1 MQHEKRSRDNAP
13 GVNSPSANS
22 TDANS
27 PDDWPADPEERA
39 ACVDIHR
46 RMLASLV
53 GLPRV
58 CAVKKCRRRNRC
70 FGTGQPCLVH
80 HRGLVAARFE
90 AAWQRTGWG
99 PLPK

>member
-1 MQHEKRSRDNAP
+1 MQHDDRGRDSNRADDDAP
-13 GVNSPSANS
+13 
-22 TDANS
+22 DE
-27 PDDWPADPEERA
+27 WPEDPNDIADPELRA
-39 ACVDIHR
+39 ACIDIHR

-58 CAVKKCRRRNRC
+58 RRNRC
-70 FGTGQPCLVH
+70 FGTGQPCLTH

-90 AAWQRTGWG
+90 EAWQRTGWG